1 MALRHNPLT
10 KSQQKILPHVRSS
23 AYKTSQTFYY
33 RFGVHGYQLPA
44 KFIDSKG
51 FEVVGSASLRKLGF

>member
-10 KSQQKILPHVRSS
+10 KSQQKILPHVCPSTPQ
-23 AYKTSQTFYY
+23 KNETFYY
-33 RFGVHGYQLPA
+33 RFGVHGYQLLA
-44 KFIDSKG
+44 KFIDSEG